1 MLSALFDISGKT
13 ALVTGGA
20 RGVGLFIARGF
31 VRAGVKVY
39 VSSRSAETCD
49 ATAAELSKE
58 GVCVSLPGDVSTV
71 AGIEALTAELTKRE
85 SKLDILVNN
94 AGATASAPLE
104 TYPEDAWDGVYD
116 LNTKSP
122 FFVTQQMLPLL
133 RAAATAE
140 DPARVINIGAVAGT
154 RIYPGENYPYTVSK
168 GAVNHLSRVL
178 AMRLAGD
185 HITVNTIAPGP
196 VAAGMLARAA
206 DDLEFRKQLARG
218 APLGR
223 VAFEDDVTGSAN
235 FLVSKAAS
243 YVTGQVIPLDG
254 GATIGAP
261 GF

>member
-1 MLSALFDISGKT
+1 MIASLFDISGKA
-13 ALVTGGA
+13 ALVTGGG

-39 VSSRSAETCD
+39 VSSRNAEACD
-49 ATAAELSKE
+49 AAAAELSKE

-71 AGIEALTAELTKRE
+71 AGIEALAAALSKRE
-85 SKLDILVNN
+85 PKLDILVNN
-94 AGATASAPLE
+94 AGATGSAPLE
-104 TYPEDAWDGVYD
+104 TYPEETWDGVYD

-133 RAAATAE
+133 RAAASAA
-140 DPARVINIGAVAGT
+140 DPARVINIGSVAGT
-154 RIYPGENYPYTVSK
+154 RIYPNDNYAYTVSK
-168 GAVNHLSRVL
+168 GAVNHLSRTL
-178 AMRLAGD
+178 AMRLASD
-185 HITVNTIAPGP
+185 HITVNTISPGP

-206 DDLEFRKQLARG
+206 DDLEFRKRLAAG

-223 VAFEDDVTGSAN
+223 VAFEDDVTGVAN

-243 YVTGQVIPLDG
+243 YVTGQMIPLDG
-254 GATIGAP
+254 GASIGAP